1 MYGSPPCPSDCA
13 GLKRLTRIAFSF
25 GTTGIVKEIPAHR
38 YVEQQYL
45 PFITDL
51 IPCPGDDA
59 EDDAKGLGA
68 PISIAP

>member
-1 MYGSPPCPSDCA
+1 MPV
-13 GLKRLTRIAFSF
+13 GLCRINETNQDSVLVRYND
-25 GTTGIVKEIPAHR
+25 GTVKEIPAHR

-45 PFITDL
+45 PFIADL

-59 EDDAKGLGA
+59 EDDAKGPGA